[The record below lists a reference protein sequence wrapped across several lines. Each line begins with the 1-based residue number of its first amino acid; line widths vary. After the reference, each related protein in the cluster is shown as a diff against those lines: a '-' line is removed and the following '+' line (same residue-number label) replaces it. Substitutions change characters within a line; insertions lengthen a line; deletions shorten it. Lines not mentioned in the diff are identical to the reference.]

1 MLVDLTHHPWPLLLQ
16 VPVRLVVTG
25 GLKKACP
32 DVTEVKLDLNGDA
45 GYAQRKIAKTA
56 NLEDREVG
64 GLSIR
69 HVGLNKMLDTA
80 PESLASIG
88 DIGVDGTTLL
98 EVRHAGADRKAAED
112 CFKKLNACPLIV
124 QNLSGDN
131 SQLLSEWQ
139 TSTDLARD
147 FERAHPKSD
156 LFAEEIMLVAN
167 AAPEGFNTHA
177 EVCEYVIK
185 PAVARWVQE
194 GDLTAELDPAAVM
207 CALAFRDKTAVPVTF
222 VGDFE
227 HGTPEVP
234 SITLV
239 VDHDGA
245 TVGYARRRL
254 SKALNIPQKNL
265 RIKVGGAPRRDRATL
280 ASLGIKPGDE
290 SLALVVSQRSSSG
303 CHLA

>member
-147 FERAHPKSD
+147 LSVLTPRAICSRRRSCWWPTRLPRASTHMPKSVN
-156 LFAEEIMLVAN
+156 MSSS
-167 AAPEGFNTHA
+167 P
-177 EVCEYVIK
+177 
-185 PAVARWVQE
+185 P
-194 GDLTAELDPAAVM
+194 
-207 CALAFRDKTAVPVTF
+207 
-222 VGDFE
+222 
-227 HGTPEVP
+227 
-234 SITLV
+234 
-239 VDHDGA
+239 
-245 TVGYARRRL
+245 
-254 SKALNIPQKNL
+254 
-265 RIKVGGAPRRDRATL
+265 
-280 ASLGIKPGDE
+280 
-290 SLALVVSQRSSSG
+290 SLAG
-303 CHLA
+303 CKRAI